1 MTDKQHRLRRRA
13 LPALIATLL
22 LNACTTLEQQP
33 PESEASII
41 SRTESTSNR
50 IRRQRTESI
59 TRPGQSV
66 DTPTIELS
74 EEEIAFQQSVWYRIS
89 EGLAFYQF
97 HYNDE
102 IQAEIDWFEGHPK
115 LMEQVSERAA
125 PFIYEIVNEIE
136 KRGLPME
143 LALLPVIESAY
154 RPEAKSSVNAAGLW
168 QFMGPTARG
177 LGLHRDWW
185 YDGRH
190 DPIAS
195 TSAALDY
202 LESLHQLFD
211 GDWLLALAAY
221 NAGQGTISRAI
232 RRNENQDRDTDFWSL
247 RIPSETKQHVPRLLA
262 LSYLMAD
269 PLGNNIK
276 IAMTPDQPAIAQVD
290 AGGQIDLTLAAQL
303 AGIDT
308 DTLYAL
314 NPGYLQ
320 WATSPLGPHVINL
333 PIAQV
338 EQFEH
343 GLAELGDQRTT
354 WERYTIQPGDSLG
367 KIAEKFRTQVAVL
380 QETNN
385 ISGSLIRAGDT
396 LLIPRAYRAGDRLPT
411 GLAQMMPDG
420 QDRRYTVQSGDTL
433 WRISRQFR
441 VSVDDLMSWNRLS
454 SDDLIRPGQ
463 QLLIRSQIL
472 TATIEGEEEPGTVHY
487 QVRPGDSL
495 SRIASRF
502 NVSIAELVSWNGIN
516 ERSTIYPGQ
525 ELQIQRNN

>member
-1 MTDKQHRLRRRA
+1 MTDKKHRLRRRA
-13 LPALIATLL
+13 LPVMIATLL

-33 PESEASII
+33 PESEDSVV
-41 SRTESTSNR
+41 SRSESTGSR
-50 IRRQRTESI
+50 IRRQRNESLNRSPR
-59 TRPGQSV
+59 TVEAPV
-66 DTPTIELS
+66 IELS
-74 EEEIAFQQSVWYRIS
+74 EEEIAFQSSVWSRIS
-89 EGLAFYQF
+89 EGLTFYHQY
-97 HYNDE
+97 YNDE
-102 IQAEIDWFEGHPK
+102 IQTEIDWFEQHPK

-136 KRGLPME
+136 KRDLPME

-168 QFMGPTARG
+168 QFMAPTARG

-202 LESLHQLFD
+202 LESLHQQFD

-232 RRNENQDRDTDFWSL
+232 RRNENQDKATDFWSL

-276 IAMTPDQPAIAQVD
+276 IAMTPDKPAIARVD

-320 WATSPLGPHVINL
+320 WATSPLGPHLLNL
-333 PIAQV
+333 PINQV
-338 EQFEH
+338 AQFETA
-343 GLAELGDQRTT
+343 LAELGDQRTT
-354 WERYTIQPGDSLG
+354 WERYTIQPGDTLG
-367 KIAEKFRTQVAVL
+367 KIAQENRTQVSVL

-385 ISGSLIRAGDT
+385 LSGSMIRAGDT

-411 GLAQMMPDG
+411 SVAQMMPESR
-420 QDRRYTVQSGDTL
+420 DRRYTVQSGDTL
-433 WRISRQFR
+433 WRISRQYR

-454 SDDLIRPGQ
+454 SDDVIRPGQ
-463 QLLIRSQIL
+463 ELLIRSQIL
-472 TATIEGEEEPGTVHY
+472 TASIEGEEESSTVSY
-487 QVRPGDSL
+487 LVRPGDSL

-502 NVSIAELVSWNGIN
+502 NVSITELVNWNGIS

-525 ELQIQRNN
+525 ELHIQRTN